1 MIHLVLDTSIY
12 RADPGRKSPAF
23 KAIERLLKAKIVKLH
38 VPYVVEREFQ
48 TQEREKHKEA
58 MDKVLSGLSYLS
70 GKGLSATTLKKI
82 VTYQKEIQDLQQGI
96 LEDAEKEIID
106 WLENLDASR
115 IPLCADQAEKA
126 FEAYFH
132 GNPPLKSLKSRKDIP
147 DSFIARSV
155 EKILSENGNLHFVV
169 NDGNLKEA
177 FDANPL
183 VETYKNLADFVAS
196 DLIQDELL
204 DLDLIESSEDILA
217 AIKAF
222 EEESNAIKAIIE
234 KDVGEQLVWKTVSD
248 AGVPDDNNEITIN
261 GYGEAENIELDFE
274 EASYYGDGVCGV
286 PFSLTIEVQA
296 YYYIFK
302 SDYYALDID
311 SKKYKP
317 SISDH
322 NDHYYEA
329 EDTFEI
335 FVKGVVTLSI
345 DKNKLDSENPAECVD
360 MDTIEIS
367 ELTDIEVCE

>member
-23 KAIERLLKAKIVKLH
+23 KAIERLLEAEVLKLH
-38 VPYVVEREFQ
+38 MPYVVEREFQ

-58 MDKVLSGLSYLS
+58 LDKVLSGLSYLS
-70 GKGLSATTLKKI
+70 DKGLSSGALKKI
-82 VTYQKEIQDLQQGI
+82 AGYQKELQGSYQSI
-96 LEDAEKEIID
+96 LDDAEKEIID
-106 WLENLDASR
+106 WLENMDASR
-115 IPLCADQAEKA
+115 IPLCADQSGKA
-126 FEAYFH
+126 FEAYFQ

-147 DSFIARSV
+147 DSFIARAV
-155 EKILSENGNLHFVV
+155 EKIQSENGDLHFVV

-177 FDANPL
+177 FDPNPS

-196 DLIQDELL
+196 ELIQDELL
-204 DLDLIESSEDILA
+204 DLDLIESSEEIVD

-222 EEESNAIKAIIE
+222 EEESGAIKACLG
-234 KDVGEQLVWKTVSD
+234 KDVGEHIVWKTVSD

-261 GYGEAENIELDFE
+261 GYGEAENIELDFD

-286 PFSLTIEVQA
+286 PFSLTIGVQA
-296 YYYIFK
+296 HYYIFK
-302 SDYYALDID
+302 SDYYALDIGG
-311 SKKYKP
+311 KKHRP

-335 FVKGVVTLSI
+335 CVKGVVTLSI
-345 DKNKLDSENPAECVD
+345 DKSKLDSEEPAECVD
-360 MDTIEIS
+360 TDSIEIS
-367 ELTDIEVCE
+367 EITDTEVCE